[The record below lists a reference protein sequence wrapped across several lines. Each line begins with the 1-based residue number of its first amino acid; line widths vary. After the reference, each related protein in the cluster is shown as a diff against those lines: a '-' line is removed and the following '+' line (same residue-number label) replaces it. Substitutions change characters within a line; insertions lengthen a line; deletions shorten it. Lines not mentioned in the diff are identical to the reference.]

1 MRDVIEELQSLYRWL
16 VKFITEDIWHLDL
29 DDFGKAK
36 RRMLKYLQ
44 VAIITIKQ
52 VGKDKLG
59 LNAIALTFFS
69 AMSVAPF
76 AALAFAITG
85 SAGLE
90 KRLQELLLESFHGNE
105 EVINYIIQFAENII
119 STGQQGSLGGIS
131 AIFFIWIVVWLMINI
146 DRSFSEIWNVER
158 KRSLAKRVL
167 YYFGILITTPF
178 MIVIFMSL
186 FSVFSNGISEIG
198 FGIQY
203 GESIGFVLRWLLFF
217 AIILFTFTVM
227 YKYIPNVKVHF
238 SAAFNA
244 AIIAAVAFV
253 ILQYLYMETQML
265 VSRLN
270 AVYGAFAAVPLFL
283 IWMNI
288 SWIIILSGAE
298 ISHAFQYVDKYKT
311 DKKSALKA

>member
-16 VKFITEDIWHLDL
+16 VKFITVDIWHLDL

-44 VAIITIKQ
+44 IAIVTIKH
-52 VGKDKLG
+52 VGNDNLG

-69 AMSVAPF
+69 TMSVAPF
-76 AALAFAITG
+76 AALAFAVTS

-90 KRLQELLLESFHGNE
+90 EKLKELLLESFTGNE
-105 EVINYIIQFAENII
+105 EVVNYVIQFANNII
-119 STGQQGSLGGIS
+119 ESGQQGSLGRVS
-131 AIFFIWIVVWLMINI
+131 AFFFIWIVIWLMINI
-146 DRSFSEIWNVER
+146 DRCFSRIWNVER

-167 YYFGILITTPF
+167 YYFGILITAPF
-178 MIVIFMSL
+178 IIVIFMSV

-298 ISHAFQYVDKYKT
+298 ISHAFQYVDKHNT
-311 DKKSALKA
+311 DKNSTLGA